1 MEPDEYIKLFGVFME
16 LHAPDVARE
25 MISLGTRG
33 EIIGYLWMTI
43 DIHTSNANG
52 ARFSEV

>member
-1 MEPDEYIKLFGVFME
+1 MEPDEYINLFRVFME
-16 LHAPDVARE
+16 LHAPYVARE
-25 MISLGTRG
+25 MISLGTHL

-52 ARFSEV
+52 AKFSEV